1 MNVNL
6 KTELFIQN
14 LYKLINSSELPVVNV
29 YLVLGTVYEN
39 IKYIYNE
46 QIQREL
52 AKENEKKDQEQEEE
66 SDKESAATD

>member
-1 MNVNL
+1 MNINL

-29 YLVLGTVYEN
+29 YLALGTIHEN
-39 IKYIYNE
+39 IKHIYNE

-52 AKENEKKDQEQEEE
+52 AEENEKKD
-66 SDKESAATD
+66 